1 MKVADVMRT
10 NVVTVTAA
18 TPLRKINELL
28 HRFNLSYIVIVEE
41 GLVKGIITYA
51 DLFRQVLPS
60 YDEFMRDESYW
71 LNSET
76 TEQRASDLVNKPVS
90 EVMSR
95 SVITVPPDM
104 EAIRAGALM
113 TAKKVK
119 QLPVVKDGQ
128 LVGVVSFTDI
138 TWGFL
143 MRPLFG

>member
-28 HRFNLSYIVIVEE
+28 HRFNLSYIVIAEE
-41 GLVKGIITYA
+41 GVVKGIMTYA
-51 DLFRQVLPS
+51 DLFRQILPS
-60 YDEFMRDESYW
+60 YDEFMQDESYW
-71 LNSET
+71 LNPEA
-76 TEQRASDLVNKPVS
+76 TEQRASDLVNKPVG

-95 SVITVPPDM
+95 SVITVSPDM
-104 EAIRAGALM
+104 EAVRAGALM

-128 LVGVVSFTDI
+128 LVGVVSLTDI

>member
-1 MKVADVMRT
+1 MRT

-28 HRFNLSYIVIVEE
+28 HRFNLSYIVIAEE

-113 TAKKVK
+113 TAKRVK

>member
-28 HRFNLSYIVIVEE
+28 HRFNLSYIVIAEE
-41 GLVKGIITYA
+41 GSVKGIITYA

-71 LNSET
+71 LNAET

-113 TAKKVK
+113 TAKRVK